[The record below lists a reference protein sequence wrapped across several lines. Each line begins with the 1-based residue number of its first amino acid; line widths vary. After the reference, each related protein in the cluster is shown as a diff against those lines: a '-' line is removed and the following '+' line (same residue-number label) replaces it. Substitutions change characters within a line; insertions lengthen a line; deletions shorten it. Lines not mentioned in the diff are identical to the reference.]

1 MSNQREKLMQIEV
14 TGQNMDITQALRAY
28 VSEKSKR
35 LERRVDNLMSARFVL
50 SLQKVR
56 HVAQGTLT
64 ISGRP
69 QPIHAEADAED
80 MYAAID
86 ALMDRLDKR
95 VRRSEER
102 RVGKERRER
111 RETERE

>member
-1 MSNQREKLMQIEV
+1 MSIVREKLMQVEV
-14 TGQNMDITQALRAY
+14 TGQNMAITQALRAY

-35 LERRVDNLMSARFVL
+35 LETRAVNLMSARLVI
-50 SLQKVR
+50 SLPKVR

-64 ISGRP
+64 IGGRP

-95 VRRSEER
+95 VRRYKSKLTTQRQAPPAE
-102 RVGKERRER
+102 GL
-111 RETERE
+111 

>member
-56 HVAQGTLT
+56 HVAQGSLP

-80 MYAAID
+80 MYAALA
-86 ALMDRLDKR
+86 ALMARLDSR
-95 VRRSEER
+95 VRRYKSKLTTQRQAPPAE
-102 RVGKERRER
+102 GL
-111 RETERE
+111 

>member
-28 VSEKSKR
+28 VPEKSKR
-35 LERRVDNLMSARFVL
+35 LDRRVDNLMSARSVL

-80 MYAAID
+80 MYGSSD
-86 ALMDRLDKR
+86 ALDDRTDKR
-95 VRRSEER
+95 VRRYKSKLTTQRQAPPAE
-102 RVGKERRER
+102 GL
-111 RETERE
+111 

>member
-1 MSNQREKLMQIEV
+1 MSNQREKLMQIVV
-14 TGQNMDITQALRAY
+14 TGQNMDHPQAPPPY
-28 VSEKSKR
+28 VPQKSNR
-35 LERRVDNLMSARFVL
+35 LERRVDNLTSARFVL
-50 SLQKVR
+50 TLQKVR
-56 HVAQGTLT
+56 HVARGTLT

-95 VRRSEER
+95 VRRYKSKLTTQRQAPPAE
-102 RVGKERRER
+102 GL
-111 RETERE
+111 

>member
-1 MSNQREKLMQIEV
+1 MRIEV

-50 SLQKVR
+50 SLQKVT
-56 HVAQGTLT
+56 HVAHGPRT
-64 ISGRP
+64 IGARP

-95 VRRSEER
+95 VRRYKSKLTTQRQAPPAE
-102 RVGKERRER
+102 GL
-111 RETERE
+111 

>member
-1 MSNQREKLMQIEV
+1 MSSQSEKLIRIEV
-14 TGQNMDITQALRAY
+14 TGRNMDTNHTLRAY

-35 LERRVDNLMSARFVL
+35 LERRLDYLMSARVVL

-95 VRRSEER
+95 VRRYKSKLTTQRQAPPAE
-102 RVGKERRER
+102 GL
-111 RETERE
+111 